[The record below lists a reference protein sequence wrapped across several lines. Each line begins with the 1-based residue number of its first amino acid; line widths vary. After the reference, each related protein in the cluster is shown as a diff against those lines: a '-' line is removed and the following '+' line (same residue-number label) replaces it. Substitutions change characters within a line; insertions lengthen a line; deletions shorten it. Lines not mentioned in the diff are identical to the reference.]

1 MSGKLPEFSWK
12 DTERVAEA
20 GAPVHEGDAETVLDA
35 ALPDP
40 KARRIGVYVCHCGG
54 NISDYV
60 DVEAVVD
67 AVKNEPGVVVAKT
80 TIFACADASQSEM
93 EADIVAENLDGL
105 VVASCSPK
113 LTS

>member
-1 MSGKLPEFSWK
+1 
-12 DTERVAEA
+12 VAEA
-20 GAPVHEGDAETVLDA
+20 GAPVHEATRRRFSTPPCRIPRRAASAYTSATAAE
-35 ALPDP
+35 
-40 KARRIGVYVCHCGG
+40 

-105 VVASCSPK
+105 VVASALPSS
-113 LTS
+113 TS

>member
-1 MSGKLPEFSWK
+1 M
-12 DTERVAEA
+12 
-20 GAPVHEGDAETVLDA
+20 
-35 ALPDP
+35 PDP

-67 AVKNEPGVVVAKT
+67 AGKNEPGVVVAKT

-93 EADIVAENLDGL
+93 EADIE
-105 VVASCSPK
+105 
-113 LTS
+113 